1 MLNRGKIVSFFL
13 HFSIWLIIRHIPL
26 SYRMCIS
33 MRLIWIFFPCP
44 NPFLFQLPSHFFLP
58 SFLLSFF
65 YLLFFLKHC
74 PFQNKGRCSIVPVPQ
89 WSNGV
94 TSLWQLLPRAGM
106 QSSCNCA
113 TPYCWC
119 MSIRTYELRKICS
132 VHSVKWCIQ
141 LNLLEFMIFSQG

>member
-1 MLNRGKIVSFFL
+1 MLNRRKIIFFL
-13 HFSIWLIIRHIPL
+13 HFPIWLIIRLIPL

-33 MRLIWIFFPCP
+33 MWLIRIFFKCP
-44 NPFLFQLPSHFFLP
+44 NPFLFWLPSLFFLP
-58 SFLLSFF
+58 SFFLF
-65 YLLFFLKHC
+65 FFLKHC
-74 PFQNKGRCSIVPVPQ
+74 PFQNKGRFSIVPVPQ